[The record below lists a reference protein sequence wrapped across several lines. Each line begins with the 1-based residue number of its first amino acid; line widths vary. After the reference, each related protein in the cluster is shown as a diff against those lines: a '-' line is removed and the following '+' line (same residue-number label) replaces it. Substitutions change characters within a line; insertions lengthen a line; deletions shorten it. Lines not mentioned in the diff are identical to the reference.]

1 MPRPRTIQLEL
12 PAMIAA
18 LWTVAVVLLGSIA
31 YAYLLGAGRA
41 AAAERLSGVAE
52 QVGGMLRQS
61 AASNAAAV
69 RGLASD
75 TAVVRFLEALPRG
88 GDQAVALDVAPAPA
102 AAVQALTPREEA
114 GARVPATE
122 LLDARGR
129 RVLATG
135 AAQAQFDSVALSG
148 LLSAAGVDSGTVGSF
163 TVVGDSL
170 VLPVIATVRSRGE
183 RLGYVVRWFWVSSP
197 PSRAAMQQLI
207 GPGSSLLIGTP
218 GTGRWT
224 DLEGPVESP
233 PGDVSRWAAM
243 EDYRR
248 AGTERLATARPV
260 AGTPWYTVIELSADR
275 VAAPA
280 RAFLRRALAVSLLV
294 LLLGIG
300 GVWIVTRRITRRLAR
315 LTAVAESISAGGGP
329 PPQHPVGDE
338 LARLG
343 AAFDRMSTR
352 VRDTHA
358 ELASNVEELRA
369 AREQFAHT
377 QRMEAVGRLAGG
389 VAHDFNNL
397 LTVILGEVEL
407 ALAQPAASGGALQE
421 IRRAGERAAI
431 LTQQLLT
438 FSRRQVT
445 APEVLDV
452 NDLVRE
458 LEKMLGRLLGE
469 RVRLVTRCGAQHARV
484 RADRGQ
490 LEQVLVNLVVNGRDA
505 MTSGGTVTVETVREE
520 HEVSIA
526 VTDTGTGMTDDVR
539 AHLFE
544 PFFTTKER
552 GKGSGLGL
560 ATSYGIVR
568 QAGGRIEVETKPGM
582 GTTMRVVLPAVEGG
596 ELTPVPAER
605 VAPSG
610 RETILLVEDEPGVRR
625 IAARILVGKG
635 YQVLTAESGEA
646 ALELLGNGGPPLHLL
661 LTDVVLPGIGG
672 RELADQALDL
682 RPGLRVLFVSGYTDD
697 VVLQHRLVTDEVH
710 FLAKPYSPDALVHR
724 VREVLDSP
732 VA

>member
-1 MPRPRTIQLEL
+1 
-12 PAMIAA
+12 
-18 LWTVAVVLLGSIA
+18 
-31 YAYLLGAGRA
+31 
-41 AAAERLSGVAE
+41 
-52 QVGGMLRQS
+52 
-61 AASNAAAV
+61 
-69 RGLASD
+69 
-75 TAVVRFLEALPRG
+75 
-88 GDQAVALDVAPAPA
+88 
-102 AAVQALTPREEA
+102 
-114 GARVPATE
+114 
-122 LLDARGR
+122 
-129 RVLATG
+129 
-135 AAQAQFDSVALSG
+135 
-148 LLSAAGVDSGTVGSF
+148 
-163 TVVGDSL
+163 
-170 VLPVIATVRSRGE
+170 
-183 RLGYVVRWFWVSSP
+183 
-197 PSRAAMQQLI
+197 
-207 GPGSSLLIGTP
+207 
-218 GTGRWT
+218 
-224 DLEGPVESP
+224 
-233 PGDVSRWAAM
+233 
-243 EDYRR
+243 
-248 AGTERLATARPV
+248 
-260 AGTPWYTVIELSADR
+260 
-275 VAAPA
+275 
-280 RAFLRRALAVSLLV
+280 
-294 LLLGIG
+294 
-300 GVWIVTRRITRRLAR
+300 
-315 LTAVAESISAGGGP
+315 
-329 PPQHPVGDE
+329 VGDE

-469 RVRLVTRCGAQHARV
+469 RVRLATRCGAQHARV